1 MWSIKSV
8 EMASGQANR
17 HGHRRPV
24 ILVLS
29 VLILLLCHNSGV
41 SSSRAGDSLDI
52 YSKMFNAAPIVDP
65 CYDEDRP
72 RRCVPDFVNAA
83 FGAPVKASTTCG
95 EKKPSFFCEMISN
108 HNNNHNELGGGS
120 FHISHR
126 GNNGDSANAGGGG
139 GGISGSCQTCD
150 GKSSKYKFAASALTD
165 LNNPNN
171 VTCWRS
177 EPITVLEG
185 PVGGGG
191 GGYNVHSR
199 LDNVSLTL
207 SLGKKFELTYIS
219 LQFCPRSPK
228 PDSIAIYKSSDYGM
242 TWKPFQYYSSNCRR
256 VYGLPNRAT
265 ITKSNEQE
273 ARCSDF
279 LRHDGNTN
287 SQTGGRIAFSVLD
300 GRPSANDYENSA
312 TLQDWNTV
320 TDVRVVFNRMY
331 PPGDADFGFGGGN
344 GGSSAVRGNNLRR
357 LRKLNKQ
364 KRNIAIDRD
373 NANNEYDE
381 EDDEDEDLED
391 TEDTLMVPE
400 GGSNNIL
407 EDLPLL
413 TTYPSTS
420 TSTATSSSSS
430 SSGGPE
436 VMAVPKQYHYA
447 VSDLAVGGRC
457 KCNGHG
463 SKCVPGEDGQLTCE
477 CKHNTAG
484 KDCERCKPFFFDR
497 PWGRATTRDVNECKG
512 ECQFGWS
519 NNDYYYFV
527 LVWME
532 FED

>member
-1 MWSIKSV
+1 MWSFV
-8 EMASGQANR
+8 GTARGQC
-17 HGHRRPV
+17 HRRV
-24 ILVLS
+24 RSTIFAVSVCLVLS
-29 VLILLLCHNSGV
+29 LHGV
-41 SSSRAGDSLDI
+41 SCNRANGDSSDI
-52 YSKMFNAAPIVDP
+52 YSKMFNAAPTIDP

-83 FGAPVKASTTCG
+83 FGAPVKASSTCG
-95 EKKPSFFCEMISN
+95 EKKPSFFCETI
-108 HNNNHNELGGGS
+108 NNMNGNHNELGGGP
-120 FHISHR
+120 FHS
-126 GNNGDSANAGGGG
+126 NSASGGV
-139 GGISGSCQTCD
+139 SGSCQTCD
-150 GKSSKYKFAASALTD
+150 GKSAKYKFTASSLTD

-185 PVGGGG
+185 AGSAN
-191 GGYNVHSR
+191 GGYGVHSR

-228 PDSIAIYKSSDYGM
+228 PDSIAIYKSADYGL

-344 GGSSAVRGNNLRR
+344 GHSAVRVNNLRR

-373 NANNEYDE
+373 EADNEYE
-381 EDDEDEDLED
+381 DEDEDLED
-391 TEDTLMVPE
+391 TEDVLMVPE
-400 GGSNNIL
+400 GASNNIL

-420 TSTATSSSSS
+420 TSTATS

-477 CKHNTAG
+477 CKHNTVG

-512 ECQFGWS
+512 KWQFGWS
-519 NNDYYYFV
+519 HERS
-527 LVWME
+527 LWIK
-532 FED
+532 